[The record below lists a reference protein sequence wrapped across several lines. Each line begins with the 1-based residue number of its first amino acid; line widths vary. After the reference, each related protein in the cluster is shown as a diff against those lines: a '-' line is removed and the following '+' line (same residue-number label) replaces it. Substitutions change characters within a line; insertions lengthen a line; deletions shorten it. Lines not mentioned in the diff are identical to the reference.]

1 MTTYYS
7 RYSDIQEWSDY
18 YQWLHRNNLTE
29 DMLAAIA
36 ANAGKMDANA
46 MKELIKNLDKLP
58 DDMKMDVLNKMME
71 GGQMDAEA
79 MKELMRNMDKLPD
92 HMKKEVLKKMM
103 EKMDSEGFQELM
115 KNIDSLPDDLKRD
128 VINKMFDKMDAGAL
142 GE

>member
-1 MTTYYS
+1 
-7 RYSDIQEWSDY
+7 
-18 YQWLHRNNLTE
+18 
-29 DMLAAIA
+29 
-36 ANAGKMDANA
+36 
-46 MKELIKNLDKLP
+46 
-58 DDMKMDVLNKMME
+58 
-71 GGQMDAEA
+71 
-79 MKELMRNMDKLPD
+79 MDKLPD